1 MNELT
6 TGAAGDGIDEDR
18 VAALVQE
25 QHLVHN
31 VVLLLVRGA
40 HARAHTHAL
49 GGFLSACCFL
59 LASARLTM
67 RLTSRSLICG

>member
-40 HARAHTHAL
+40 HARAQNTPV
-49 GGFLSACCFL
+49 FFL
-59 LASARLTM
+59 LAAFFSL
-67 RLTSRSLICG
+67 LHDSR